1 MVRPGRR
8 AGARLACAAL
18 LLGACAIPS
27 PSRAAED
34 ASPPATGPAGLS
46 LQGRVASPR
55 TLTLAELQALTPTT
69 VEMDAAEGHDGRP
82 MAPAGPRT
90 AYTGDLLW
98 TLIDSA
104 GLVDEPG
111 VKTHLQH
118 TIIARGQDGYAV
130 ALAVG
135 EIDPKFEGKPVIVAY
150 ARDGQAMPGLKLVVP
165 NDRRAGRSVKDLV
178 SIEVR

>member
-1 MVRPGRR
+1 MPPGRR
-8 AGARLACAAL
+8 VRAIVAAAGLLLAACAAASR
-18 LLGACAIPS
+18 G
-27 PSRAAED
+27 RAAED
-34 ASPPATGPAGLS
+34 APPAAGSAGLS
-46 LQGRVASPR
+46 LQGRVARPR
-55 TLTLAELQALTPTT
+55 TFTAAELQALPPTT
-69 VEMDAAEGHDGRP
+69 VELDAAEGHDGRP
-82 MAPAGPRT
+82 ATPAGSHA

-98 TLIDSA
+98 SLVDGA

-111 VKTHLQH
+111 ARTHLQH

-165 NDRRAGRSVKDLV
+165 NDRRGGRSVRDLV